1 MGLFPLTVSK
11 RSLLDGSSE
20 IMFSHHLPSLFAIF
34 AGILFLLSVTIG
46 CGRCLVCAEDTDCTE
61 LNWVTIARITALGFP
76 SRLYALSMF
85 LLALTLGVQSELHG
99 VLYGHTGCRRSVGWL
114 TSFSLLFR
122 VIFPEDVYN
131 EASLP
136 LLEEAQPEGDG
147 GRALSVIA
155 LCMFILWAALNVM
168 DTSRDQ
174 RINNRIP
181 LLAKT
186 GGLSLCFVTSLVTIC
201 CRTGALDWPKTG
213 AIWEGMCHI
222 FLIGQLIMSM
232 WETHKMEFR
241 QKVSPK
247 KSRMVTLAFIVL
259 CCILFFISAI
269 TGCQHC
275 LQCYS
280 TQESCRQLAWVSLA
294 RITAIGS
301 AGRLL
306 ALSRMCFATGFMWQ
320 TFLLGLWCDLN
331 LFTRLLSHLVSWT
344 VLFSIV
350 FPQHVYQQGAFA
362 YQMPGKTSLPVAEPE
377 STLGGISN
385 VAAIFALSIWQ
396 VCFFVQRIAKTRLL
410 VTVLRI
416 IGLGIAM
423 VMTIV
428 YIASFYEDEELIF
441 EWGTELY
448 AMCLIWIFL
457 ILTFATTVYETYDMG
472 VTMFITS
479 PVSMKNASTIAP
491 FGLSANERAAHDI
504 DGDQR
509 MLNITQDTIPQSR
522 HQGYNNRQ
530 QRVPQPTKEPREPAP
545 AHWCPEVGE
554 CPLCTA
560 HAQGQGPSTAQPAK
574 QSSGGGGASGQFVVD
589 PDEQPAVPMAVL
601 QSKPD
606 VDSVSNNSPVDEA
619 PLDEQAIPEQNPAQ
633 AVVDDDG
640 VATDDEVPADVE
652 QEK

>member
-1 MGLFPLTVSK
+1 MG
-11 RSLLDGSSE
+11 
-20 IMFSHHLPSLFAIF
+20 HLPSLFAIF
-34 AGILFLLSVTIG
+34 AGVLFLFSVTIG
-46 CGRCLVCAEDTDCTE
+46 CGRCLVCAQDTDCTQ

-85 LLALTLGVQSELHG
+85 ILALTLGVQSELHG

-114 TSFSLLFR
+114 TAFSLFFR

-174 RINNRIP
+174 RINNRVP

-186 GGLSLCFVTSLVTIC
+186 GGLSLVLVTSLVTVC
-201 CRTGALDWPKTG
+201 CRSGVLDWPKTG
-213 AIWEGMCHI
+213 AVWEGMSHV
-222 FLIGQLIMSM
+222 FMIGQLIMSM

-259 CCILFFISAI
+259 CCILFLISAI

-280 TQESCRQLAWVSLA
+280 HQESCRQLSWVSLA

-306 ALSRMCFATGFMWQ
+306 ALSKMCFATAFMWQ
-320 TFLLGLWCDLN
+320 SFLLGLWCDLS
-331 LFTRLLSHLVSWT
+331 LLTRLLSHLVSWT
-344 VLFSIV
+344 VLLSIV

-362 YQMPGKTSLPVAEPE
+362 YQVQKATLPVAEPE
-377 STLGGISN
+377 STLGGISTT
-385 VAAIFALSIWQ
+385 AAICALSIWQ
-396 VCFFVQRIAKTRLL
+396 ICFFVQRIVKTSLL
-410 VTVLRI
+410 VTVIRI
-416 IGLGIAM
+416 LGLGIALIM
-423 VMTIV
+423 SIV
-428 YIASFYEDEELIF
+428 YFAAFYENEELIF

-491 FGLSANERAAHDI
+491 FGLSANERAAHGI

-522 HQGYNNRQ
+522 HQGYNSRQ
-530 QRVPQPTKEPREPAP
+530 QRVPQPQPKEPPP

-560 HAQGQGPSTAQPAK
+560 HAQGHGAPSTAQPEK
-574 QSSGGGGASGQFVVD
+574 QSSGGGGSGSSGQFVVD
-589 PDEQPAVPMAVL
+589 PVEQPAVPMTVL
-601 QSKPD
+601 QSKLD
-606 VDSVSNNSPVDEA
+606 VDGVSNNSPNGVSNNSPVDNA
-619 PLDEQAIPEQNPAQ
+619 PLEEQAISEPNPAQ
-633 AVVDDDG
+633 TIADDDG
-640 VATDDEVPADVE
+640 VATDDDDSDEVSDEAPKDVK
-652 QEK
+652 Q